1 MNHVTSLNPNHRGAT
16 KWRRLGI
23 AIAIAALTGCAS
35 PEVMEYRSAPG
46 AEVLVG
52 KGGAVKT
59 VEGVE
64 VWFNGGTPPRA
75 FKIIAEA
82 KTDYQTALPVTW
94 EIAPTRFRSS
104 RARPGSAAPTQ

>member
-1 MNHVTSLNPNHRGAT
+1 M
-16 KWRRLGI
+16 
-23 AIAIAALTGCAS
+23 AALTGCAS
-35 PEVMEYRSAPG
+35 TEVMEHRAAPG

-59 VEGVE
+59 IEGVE

-82 KTDYQTALPVTW
+82 KTDYQTG
-94 EIAPTRFRSS
+94 IAGT
-104 RARPGSAAPTQ
+104 